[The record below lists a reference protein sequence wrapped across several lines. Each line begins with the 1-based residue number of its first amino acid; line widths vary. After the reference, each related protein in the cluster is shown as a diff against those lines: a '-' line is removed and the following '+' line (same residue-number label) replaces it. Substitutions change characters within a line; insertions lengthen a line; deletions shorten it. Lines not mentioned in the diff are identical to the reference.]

1 MCSLCG
7 VRPAMSLSVT
17 TGFFVSHADGLTDGW
32 MDVCH
37 ISLATSGMG
46 TVTVVMAKRRY
57 GNDGF

>member
-32 MDVCH
+32 MDGCLSHLSSRVW
-37 ISLATSGMG
+37 
-46 TVTVVMAKRRY
+46 
-57 GNDGF
+57 DGDSNCGDGEEKVR